1 MPLAQRVAT
10 RTATATTSNGT
21 RVEVIYVDDEVPV
34 SMGAPAADSFL
45 VGTGTT
51 VEEAAAHA
59 PAAVASSPFA
69 DAPPVGDSRVRLVYV
84 DGMAPGLTLGAP
96 DADTIRAVT
105 AAAATMVPG
114 AEPAVTAA
122 NRASAPAQ
130 ASPVVVLDGSDS
142 DESPAAAQAPP
153 VVWPDSSGNDKSL
166 VPSWAMRMLP
176 AFQVTAAE
184 AERRREKPCTICLHE
199 FEEGQEVRRLACMCL
214 FHCEEIDEW
223 LSRKDSC
230 PVHVTRTV
238 VEYLGCSERVEA
250 TE

>member
-1 MPLAQRVAT
+1 M
-10 RTATATTSNGT
+10 
-21 RVEVIYVDDEVPV
+21 
-34 SMGAPAADSFL
+34 
-45 VGTGTT
+45 
-51 VEEAAAHA
+51 
-59 PAAVASSPFA
+59 
-69 DAPPVGDSRVRLVYV
+69 RLVYV
-84 DGMAPGLTLGAP
+84 DGMAPGLTLAP

-105 AAAATMVPG
+105 AAAATMVTG
-114 AEPAVTAA
+114 VEPAVTAA
-122 NRASAPAQ
+122 NHASAPAR

-142 DESPAAAQAPP
+142 GESPAAAQAPP
-153 VVWPDSSGNDKSL
+153 VVWLDSSGNDKSL

-184 AERRREKPCTICLHE
+184 AERRREEPCTICLHE

-238 VEYLGCSERVEA
+238 VECLGCSERVEA